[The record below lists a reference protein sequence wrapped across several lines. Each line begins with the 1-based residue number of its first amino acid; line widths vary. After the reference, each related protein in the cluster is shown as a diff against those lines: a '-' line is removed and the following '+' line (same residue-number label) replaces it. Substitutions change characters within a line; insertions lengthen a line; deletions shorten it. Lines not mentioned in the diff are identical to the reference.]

1 MILRQKHLVLVLFT
15 AIEPDNGVEILQ
27 LPVAPLVLGAVHH
40 GIIVA
45 GVDEQ
50 YGVQQMFR
58 FTLIQKPQ
66 RTGQAF
72 GVEEI
77 VAHAHHHVHMAGLNE
92 LFTDVLVFALTVG
105 SRGRHHKTRT
115 AMLVQVRVEIGHP
128 QIVCVADLLGLVHTG
143 QAKGQPPGT
152 LRRLRL
158 NLVHVKR
165 RICHHIVAAAVQV
178 VGIVIEGIGFI
189 AGLDHAGQT
198 MHGHIHQAEL
208 GVVLHLFL
216 SVEGHSVVGD
226 HARMVYKVAG
236 LHKHTAAAASRVQ
249 QNAVGRLQHIDD
261 HFHQR
266 FRRKEHA
273 VILCHIFGKLIQKV
287 LVDTADHIAA
297 HIDQRIIVEDAQ
309 QFPQQFIREDG
320 VVLRQ
325 NALQLLALLLHQFH
339 GVVHHFAQT
348 VQRVTLDA
356 GQPLLR
362 DVGGQID
369 QVIVLRLLGQKQCTL
384 FGKVALLHRQHPA
397 TAHGT
402 VFQDLLLYQFE
413 AAVRIP
419 QKNQSQHRHTV
430 LVRGEF
436 RACTQQICRLPQ
448 VSFQFFDVHVVGHE
462 GIPPVVWIFI
472 FYCITFFCNVHL

>member
-1 MILRQKHLVLVLFT
+1 MILRQKPLVLVHLA
-15 AIEPDNGVEILQ
+15 AIEPDNGVEVLQ

-58 FTLIQKPQ
+58 FALIQKPQ
-66 RTGQAF
+66 RTGQTF
-72 GVEEI
+72 GVEEV
-77 VAHAHHHVHMAGLNE
+77 VAHAHHHVHMAGLDKF
-92 LFTDVLVFALTVG
+92 FTDALVFALTVG

-115 AMLVQVRVEIGHP
+115 AMLVQVGVEIGHP
-128 QIVCVADLLGLVHTG
+128 QIICVADFLGLVHAG

-158 NLVHVKR
+158 DLIHVKR

-198 MHGHIHQAEL
+198 MHSHIHQAEL
-208 GVVLHLFL
+208 CVVLHLFL
-216 SVEGHSVVGD
+216 SVKRHGVVGD

-249 QNAVGRLQHIDD
+249 QNAVGRLQHIDN
-261 HFHQR
+261 HLHQR

-273 VILCHIFGKLIQKV
+273 VILCHILGKLIQKV

-297 HIDQRIIVEDAQ
+297 HIVQRIIVEDAQ

-348 VQRVTLDA
+348 VQRIALDA

-369 QVIVLRLLGQKQCTL
+369 
-384 FGKVALLHRQHPA
+384 
-397 TAHGT
+397 
-402 VFQDLLLYQFE
+402 
-413 AAVRIP
+413 
-419 QKNQSQHRHTV
+419 
-430 LVRGEF
+430 
-436 RACTQQICRLPQ
+436 
-448 VSFQFFDVHVVGHE
+448 
-462 GIPPVVWIFI
+462 
-472 FYCITFFCNVHL
+472 